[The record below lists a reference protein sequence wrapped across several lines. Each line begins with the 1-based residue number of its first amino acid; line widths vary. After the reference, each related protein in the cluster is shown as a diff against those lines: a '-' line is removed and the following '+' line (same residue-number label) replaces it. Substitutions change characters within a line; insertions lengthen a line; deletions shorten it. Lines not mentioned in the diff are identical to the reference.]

1 MQLFFLKHAL
11 DNYSCYSDI
20 TMLIPVPNGL
30 YNRKDHTLIKII
42 SETIE
47 DKINYFP
54 VFVTEKEPN
63 IMEIININVS
73 NFNEFPN
80 SKNLEDIC
88 DLKISINR
96 LLFQYIIFLYN
107 LKNDS
112 LSQVERTK
120 HIHLKKLI
128 KQNTETQLN
137 KLKDLESTDGN
148 IEGQYL
154 LYIKAVTCFNEFLK
168 RNTCQDIAKELESL
182 CFKVFKMRISDSVNA
197 PISENVILESFKKY
211 IFHIFR

>member
-1 MQLFFLKHAL
+1 
-11 DNYSCYSDI
+11 
-20 TMLIPVPNGL
+20 MLIPVPNGL

-168 RNTCQDIAKELESL
+168 QNTCQDIAKELESL